1 MARPPVLSGMRFPSI
16 DLLAARALAVLRRF
30 PWTLVVAVVTAV
42 AAILGTMKGTDHD
55 FWAGRLAL
63 SAALAI
69 PATIALTL
77 FAEARKLGAAARVG
91 LPAAAL
97 GLLAIFFAIWPGPD
111 EKHHAIRYFQLSA
124 ALHLTVAF
132 LPFLGARESVAFWQ
146 YNRRLFLGILKS
158 AVFSAVIFVGIA
170 IAIGALDKLFGVD
183 VASESYL
190 RVWIVCAFVVNTWIF
205 LSTVPEDLEAL
216 AADSEY
222 PKALKVFAQ
231 YILTPLAFTYLVI
244 LLAYLVKIV
253 AGTEW
258 PSGWIGWLVTS
269 VAVSGLLGFLLVHPL
284 RTDPGEGW
292 IRTYARWLFIGL
304 IPAALM
310 LLVAFWKRILP
321 YGITEPRYLGL
332 VLGLWLLGIA
342 ILFTVRPATSIR
354 TIPVTLSVLLLLVLY
369 GPASA
374 TSVSVGS
381 QARRLERMRQAAA
394 TDREAA
400 GEASAALRFLLDH
413 QAGPQI
419 GSALGV
425 EVPPVDWDS
434 LPRYGDRRDSLA
446 TRVMAAAGLRYLP
459 NYVRVGQDEPFYLGG
474 DESAVVRVTGYD
486 WMRKVHSGNRAVADR
501 ATGDTVFTLFDSL
514 SGRARIVIPP
524 DTFTFELAPFVAR
537 MSDSIPA
544 NRTMPSERL
553 WVEEATGS
561 DRARLRIDG
570 LGGRRV
576 SADTVRIDHWSGTVI
591 YRRDQGP

>member
-1 MARPPVLSGMRFPSI
+1 MRFPSI

-30 PWTLVVAVVTAV
+30 PWTVLAGVVAAT
-42 AAILGTMKGTDHD
+42 AAIIGTTRGADDD
-55 FWAGRLAL
+55 FWVGRLAL
-63 SAALAI
+63 TAALAI
-69 PATIALTL
+69 PATLAPAL
-77 FAEARKLGAAARVG
+77 FAEARKPGAAARAG
-91 LPAAAL
+91 LPAVAVV
-97 GLLAIFFAIWPGPD
+97 LLAIFFAVWPGVD
-111 EKHHAIRYFQLSA
+111 DKHHAIRYIQLSA
-124 ALHLTVAF
+124 ALHLAVAF

-146 YNRRLFLGILKS
+146 YNRRLFLGFLKS

-170 IAIGALDKLFGVD
+170 IALGALDKLFGVD
-183 VASESYL
+183 VESESYL
-190 RVWIVCAFVVNTWIF
+190 RIWIVCAFVVNTWIF

-216 AADSEY
+216 ESDTEY

-284 RTDPGEGW
+284 RTDPEEGW

-342 ILFTVRPATSIR
+342 ILFTVRPASSIR
-354 TIPVTLSVLLLLVLY
+354 TIPVTLSLLLLLVLY

-381 QARRLERMRQAAA
+381 QARRLERLRQTAA

-413 QAGPQI
+413 HAGPEI
-419 GSALGV
+419 GNALGV
-425 EVPPVDWDS
+425 EMPAVDWDS

-446 TRVMAAAGLRYLP
+446 TRVMAAAGIPYLP
-459 NYVRVGQDEPFYLGG
+459 NYVRVGEDEPFYLGG

-486 WMRKVHSGNRAVADR
+486 WVRRVHSGSRAVADR
-501 ATGDTVFTLFDSL
+501 ATGDSIFTLFDSL
-514 SGRARIVIPP
+514 SGRARIVVPP
-524 DTFTFELAPFVAR
+524 DTFTFELAPFVAT
-537 MSDSIPA
+537 MSDSIPV
-544 NRTMPSERL
+544 NRTMPSDQL
-553 WVEEATGS
+553 WVNEVSGS

-576 SADTVRIDHWSGTVI
+576 SADSIRIDHWSGTLM
-591 YRRDQGP
+591 YRRD

>member
-1 MARPPVLSGMRFPSI
+1 MDGRPVISRMRFPSI
-16 DLLAARALAVLRRF
+16 DLLAAQALAVLRRF
-30 PWTLVVAVVTAV
+30 PWTLLAG
-42 AAILGTMKGTDHD
+42 AAAATLAIVGTMKGFEDD
-55 FWAGRLAL
+55 FWVGRLAL

-69 PATIALTL
+69 PATIAATL
-77 FAEARKLGAAARVG
+77 YAEGRKWGPGARLG

-97 GLLAIFFAIWPGPD
+97 ALIALFAAVWPGVN

-124 ALHLTVAF
+124 ALHLSVAF

-146 YNRRLFLGILKS
+146 YNRRLFLGFLK
-158 AVFSAVIFVGIA
+158 AGVFSAVIFVGIA
-170 IAIGALDKLFGVD
+170 IALGALDKLFGVD
-183 VASESYL
+183 IADESYL

-205 LSTVPEDLEAL
+205 LSTVPSDLEAL
-216 AADSEY
+216 EADTEY
-222 PKALKVFAQ
+222 PRALKVFAQ

-253 AGTEW
+253 AGAEW

-269 VAVSGLLGFLLVHPL
+269 VAVSGMLGFLLVHPL
-284 RTDPGEGW
+284 RTAPDEGW

-310 LLVAFWKRILP
+310 LLSAFWKRILP
-321 YGITEPRYLGL
+321 YGVTEPRYLGL

-354 TIPVTLSVLLLLVLY
+354 TIPVTLSLLLLLVLY

-374 TSVSVGS
+374 TSVSVAS
-381 QARRLERMRQAAA
+381 QSRRLAQLRQAAA

-400 GEASAALRFLLDH
+400 NEASAALRFLLDH
-413 QAGPQI
+413 RADRRI

-446 TRVMAAAGLRYLP
+446 TRVMALAGIRYVP
-459 NYVRVGQDEPFYLGG
+459 RYVRVGEDEAFYLGG
-474 DESAVVRVTGYD
+474 DETSSVRVSGYD
-486 WMRKVHSGNRAVADR
+486 WMRKLHSSSR
-501 ATGDTVFTLFDSL
+501 TGPAPAGDDSLLTQFDSL
-514 SGRARIVIPP
+514 SGRARIVAGA
-524 DTFTFELAPFVAR
+524 DTFTFELAPFVAAR
-537 MSDSIPA
+537 ADSIPV
-544 NRTMPSERL
+544 NRQMPSDQL
-553 WVEEATGS
+553 WIEEASGS
-561 DRARLRIDG
+561 GRARLRIDG

-576 SADTVRIDHWSGTVI
+576 GDSLRIDHWNGTLL
-591 YRRDQGP
+591 YR